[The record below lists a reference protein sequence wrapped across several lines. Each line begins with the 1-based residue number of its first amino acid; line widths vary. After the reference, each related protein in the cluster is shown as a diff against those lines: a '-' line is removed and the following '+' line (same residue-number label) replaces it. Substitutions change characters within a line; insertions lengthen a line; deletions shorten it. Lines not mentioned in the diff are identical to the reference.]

1 MPEISLQTSIRTNGV
16 LTRHQGA
23 IDKLAANYPTRRSLL
38 LPVLWLIQEEDGWI
52 SRECMEDA
60 AEICECTAAE
70 VLEVASFYQM
80 YNRTPVGKY
89 VLGICGT
96 LPCALCAADGL
107 YEYLKEKLG
116 IGWDGTTE
124 DGLFTIQR
132 RECLGACSEAPVML
146 VNQKIEVKLTRAK
159 VDAIL
164 EECKGGKR
172 KAYFTGRASA
182 KANGK
187 V

>member
-1 MPEISLQTSIRTNGV
+1 MPQIQIQEPVKTNGV
-16 LTRHQGA
+16 RERHGA
-23 IDKLAANYPTRRSLL
+23 AIAELERKYPTRRSLL

-52 SRECMEDA
+52 SAETMEEA
-60 AEICECTAAE
+60 AEICECTTAE
-70 VLEVASFYQM
+70 VMEVVSFYQM
-80 YNRTPVGKY
+80 YNRAPVGKY

-116 IGWDGTTE
+116 IGWNETTA

-146 VNQKIEVKLTRAK
+146 VNQETETRLTRAK
-159 VDAIL
+159 VDGIL
-164 EECKGGKR
+164 EECRQGKR
-172 KAYFTGRASA
+172 KPYFTGRNN
-182 KANGK
+182 KQ
-187 V
+187 